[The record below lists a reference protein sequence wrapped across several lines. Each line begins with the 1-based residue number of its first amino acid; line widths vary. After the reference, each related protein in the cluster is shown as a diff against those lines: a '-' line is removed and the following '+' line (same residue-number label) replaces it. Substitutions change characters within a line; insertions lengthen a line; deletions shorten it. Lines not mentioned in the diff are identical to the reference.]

1 MVAKVYANNDIAVVA
16 WNPGHKLDGCMGF
29 CLERIDLTLGARTI
43 LPSWVGFADDPDS
56 MPKAQ
61 PDGTSKR
68 VRKTTD
74 VWPVQKFVWRD
85 FTARADGKYQYTVTE
100 MIRDGVG
107 NLVKGTWSESTNEV
121 VLTPV
126 VSDHVACYFNRGIL
140 STQALTEDVPLTKD
154 KNGKPVRASGWL
166 KKRLTTSGDP
176 MRARL
181 GGALLTRHCTRT
193 TAIDFR
199 ITHVRGS

>member
-1 MVAKVYANNDIAVVA
+1 
-16 WNPGHKLDGCMGF
+16 MGF

-61 PDGTSKR
+61 PDGTSEW

-74 VWPVQKFVWRD
+74 VWPVQKFVWRA

-100 MIRDGVG
+100 MIRDGAG

-140 STQALTEDVPLTKD
+140 STQALTEDVPADERQKRQAGESFRLAQETPD
-154 KNGKPVRASGWL
+154 NLGRSDASPPRRRVTDATL
-166 KKRLTTSGDP
+166 HAHDS
-176 MRARL
+176 
-181 GGALLTRHCTRT
+181 H
-193 TAIDFR
+193 
-199 ITHVRGS
+199 